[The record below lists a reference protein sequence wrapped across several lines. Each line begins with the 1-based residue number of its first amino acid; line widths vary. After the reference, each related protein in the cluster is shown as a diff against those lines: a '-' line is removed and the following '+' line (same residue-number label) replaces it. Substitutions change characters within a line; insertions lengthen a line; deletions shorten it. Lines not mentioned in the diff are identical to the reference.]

1 MMLIK
6 IIEGN
11 VTKQKYNRNK
21 IYLKNIL
28 IFVLLLPTI
37 MPTLDQ
43 QVNNTV
49 KETFFKYNKIP
60 STVITYIHSLTPL
73 VI

>member
-1 MMLIK
+1 MIK
-6 IIEGN
+6 INRRKCNKTEEQ
-11 VTKQKYNRNK
+11 KQD
-21 IYLKNIL
+21 LNIL
-28 IFVLLLPTI
+28 KFVLLLTTI
-37 MPTLDQ
+37 TTTLDQ

-49 KETFFKYNKIP
+49 KEALFKFNKIP

>member
-11 VTKQKYNRNK
+11 VTKQKYNTNK
-21 IYLKNIL
+21 IYLNIL
-28 IFVLLLPTI
+28 KFVLLLTTI
-37 MPTLDQ
+37 TTTLDQ

-49 KETFFKYNKIP
+49 KEALFKYNKIP

>member
-1 MMLIK
+1 MIK

-11 VTKQKYNRNK
+11 VTKQVQQKQD
-21 IYLKNIL
+21 LNIL
-28 IFVLLLPTI
+28 KFLLLLTKI
-37 MPTLDQ
+37 TTTLDQ

-49 KETFFKYNKIP
+49 KEALFKFNKIP